1 MMNIRVEPS
10 DKYVLVSLTATD
22 LFFIQIKSSISSV
35 TQSTAFISVGCMR
48 KMKDHQT
55 CLSCLTLLL
64 ADVDFAY

>member
-10 DKYVLVSLTATD
+10 DNYVLVSLTATD
-22 LFFIQIKSSISSV
+22 FFQIKSSISSV
-35 TQSTAFISVGCMR
+35 TQSLAFISIGCMR

-55 CLSCLTLLL
+55 YLSFLTLLL